1 MNKYEIQLTS
11 LDRLGVG
18 FVEDVIKLTKQGAE
32 VKDGTTIVASFPH
45 KAWFTLETEEL
56 LETKPGMR
64 VFPISVIY
72 TRPQLDDMDWDTF
85 RSVVNKV
92 GVRGR
97 HRDTMTVQYLRD
109 TGQDWKTIPG
119 SDKSVAQST
128 EEPEQSVLKVE
139 SSEVSEEASENKE
152 E

>member
-32 VKDGTTIVASFPH
+32 VKDGTVITAIFPH

-64 VFPISVIY
+64 VFPVSVTY
-72 TRPQLDDMDWDTF
+72 TRPQLDDMDWDTL
-85 RSVVNKV
+85 VNFVFIEQCLHQHK
-92 GVRGR
+92 G
-97 HRDTMTVQYLRD
+97 L
-109 TGQDWKTIPG
+109 
-119 SDKSVAQST
+119 QS
-128 EEPEQSVLKVE
+128 ELQWV
-139 SSEVSEEASENKE
+139 
-152 E
+152 

>member
-32 VKDGTTIVASFPH
+32 VKEGTAIVCSFPH

-56 LETKPGMR
+56 LETKPGMK
-64 VFPISVIY
+64 VFPVSITY
-72 TRPQLDDMDWDTF
+72 TRPQLEAMEWDEF
-85 RSVVNKV
+85 RAAVNKV

-97 HRDTMTVQYLRD
+97 HRDTMTVQYLKE
-109 TGQDWKTIPG
+109 TGQEWKLPAV
-119 SDKSVAQST
+119 DKSVAQSI
-128 EEPEQSVLKVE
+128 EEVEVPKV
-139 SSEVSEEASENKE
+139 EASE
-152 E
+152 